1 VRLIGKLEVDELGR
15 AFTEVV
21 RRHESLRTRFEVVEG
36 EPVQIIEAP
45 GPVRLAVTD
54 LSGLGEAGEAEAKR
68 LAGEEARQAF
78 DLRRGPLLRLRL
90 LRLSEE
96 KHVLLVTM
104 HHIVSDGWSI
114 GLLIREV
121 AVLYESYLRGEEAAL
136 PELPVQYGDYAV
148 WQREWLQGGVL
159 EEQLSYWREQL
170 QGAAGV
176 LELPADR
183 PRPAVQGY
191 SGGNVA
197 VELGEELTAGL
208 KALSRREGVTLFMTL
223 LAGFQALLHRY
234 SGQEEIVVG
243 TPVANRRR
251 GELEGLIGFFVNTL
265 ALRVRVAGGE
275 SFRELLGRVRE
286 AAIGGYAHQD
296 VPFERVVEELQ
307 PERSLSHTPLF
318 QVMFA
323 MNTGLAEAPQLRGL
337 VAEVMATSNGTAKF
351 DLTLSLTEENAR
363 LVGTMEYSAELFDE
377 KTVRRLLEHY
387 RKLLEGVVAKP
398 EESVSRLPLL
408 NETERQQLLVGWN
421 DTRVE
426 YAESGMCLHELFEQQ
441 AARTPA
447 AVALVFEGEELSYRE
462 LEKRAEQLAGRL
474 RSLGVGPEQLVGVCM
489 ERSVGMV
496 VALLAILKA
505 GGAYVPLDPEYPQER
520 LAFMVQDAGL
530 KLVLTS
536 ERQRALVDQW
546 EVPVLSVDGS
556 WDETEAAAE
565 KVKAVPENLA
575 YVIYTSG
582 STGTPKG
589 AMNTHRAIL
598 NRLLW
603 SQQQYQLSTSD
614 RVLQKTTFSFDV
626 SVWEFF
632 WPLITGARLVLARPG
647 GHQDPNYL
655 ADLIKDQ
662 QITTVHF
669 VPSMLQ
675 VFLDEEVFER
685 CQSLKRVMCSGE
697 ALTPRLTERFFDR
710 LSTDLHNL
718 YGPTEAAVEV
728 TYWTCSPDGQDRTVP
743 LGRPIGNV
751 EIYVLG
757 AGMEPVPVGVLG
769 ELYIGGIAVARGYF
783 NRPGLT
789 AEKFIPN
796 PFSDQP
802 GARLYKTGDVARF
815 LPDGNVEFVGRAD
828 QQVKIRGYRIE
839 LGEIEVALLGHASV
853 GEAAVVARA
862 VAGGDTRLIA
872 YLVAAQGK
880 EYDIDALRSYLRTR
894 LPEYM
899 IPSIFMR
906 LDELPLTQSGKVDR
920 RRLPGPDRSRPDQE
934 RGYEAP
940 RNSVEES
947 VAAIW
952 SELLDVEQVG
962 VNDNF
967 FELGGHSLLATQVL
981 SRVREKLGVSIV
993 VRRMFETP
1001 TVAAMA
1007 QLVAR
1012 AQAELLEAEDLVELL
1027 GELELLTEIGGT
1039 NEVG

>member
-1 VRLIGKLEVDELGR
+1 
-15 AFTEVV
+15 
-21 RRHESLRTRFEVVEG
+21 
-36 EPVQIIEAP
+36 
-45 GPVRLAVTD
+45 
-54 LSGLGEAGEAEAKR
+54 
-68 LAGEEARQAF
+68 
-78 DLRRGPLLRLRL
+78 
-90 LRLSEE
+90 
-96 KHVLLVTM
+96 
-104 HHIVSDGWSI
+104 
-114 GLLIREV
+114 
-121 AVLYESYLRGEEAAL
+121 
-136 PELPVQYGDYAV
+136 
-148 WQREWLQGGVL
+148 
-159 EEQLSYWREQL
+159 
-170 QGAAGV
+170 
-176 LELPADR
+176 
-183 PRPAVQGY
+183 
-191 SGGNVA
+191 
-197 VELGEELTAGL
+197 
-208 KALSRREGVTLFMTL
+208 
-223 LAGFQALLHRY
+223 
-234 SGQEEIVVG
+234 
-243 TPVANRRR
+243 
-251 GELEGLIGFFVNTL
+251 
-265 ALRVRVAGGE
+265 
-275 SFRELLGRVRE
+275 
-286 AAIGGYAHQD
+286 

-363 LVGTMEYSAELFDE
+363 LVGTMEYSADLYDE

-520 LAFMVQDAGL
+520 LTFMVQDARL

-546 EVPVLSVDGS
+546 EVPVRSVDGD
-556 WDETEAAAE
+556 WEETEEVTDAAAE
-565 KVKAVPENLA
+565 KAIPENLA
-575 YVIYTSG
+575 YVIFTSG

-697 ALTPRLTERFFDR
+697 ALTPRLTERFFDS
-710 LSTDLHNL
+710 LSTELHNL

-728 TYWTCSPDGQDRTVP
+728 TYWACSPDGQDRTVP

-769 ELYIGGIAVARGYF
+769 ELHIGGIAVARGYF

-828 QQVKIRGYRIE
+828 QQIKIRGYRIE
-839 LGEIEVALLGHASV
+839 LGEIEVALLGHPSV

-920 RRLPGPDRSRPDQE
+920 RRLPEPDRSRPDQE

-981 SRVREKLGVSIV
+981 SRVREKLGVSIA
-993 VRRMFETP
+993 VRRVFETP

-1007 QLVAR
+1007 QLVAQ